1 MCYNTVKFGTKGNTN
16 MIIGIDIGGSTTKII
31 GQDGGTMATP
41 LFVRATDP
49 VASLF
54 GAFGKFVDENG
65 MSLADIERIMITGVG
80 SSYITR
86 PIYGLPTHKVDEFTA
101 IGTGG
106 LALSGLSEA
115 VIVSM
120 GTGTAIVRAT
130 SNSSVHIGGTGIG
143 GGTILGLA
151 SAILNVHHIDT
162 IIEMASKGNLNNVDL
177 TVRDISNDFPE
188 SLPPDTTASNFG
200 KLSDIATHNDLA
212 LGILNMVFQ
221 SIGMTARFALIN
233 HEINDVVLT
242 GNLSKFTVCREVF
255 SSLQK
260 FFSINFMI
268 PKFSEFATA
277 LGAALSKEQEA

>member
-1 MCYNTVKFGTKGNTN
+1 MV
-16 MIIGIDIGGSTTKII
+16 IGIDIGGSTTKII
-31 GQDGGTMATP
+31 GQDGGRLKRP

-65 MSLADIERIMITGVG
+65 IALPDIERIMITGVG

-86 PIYGLPTHKVDEFTA
+86 PIYGISTRKVAEFAA
-101 IGTGG
+101 IGLGG
-106 LALSGLSEA
+106 LALSGLNEA

-120 GTGTAIVRAT
+120 GTGTAIVRASGGT
-130 SNSSVHIGGTGIG
+130 AVHIGGTGIG

-151 SAILNVHHIDT
+151 SRMLNVHHIET
-162 IIEMASKGNLNNVDL
+162 ITEMASRGDLHNVDL
-177 TVRDISNDFPE
+177 TVSDIFSDVME
-188 SLPPDTTASNFG
+188 GLSPDTTASNFG
-200 KLSDIATHNDLA
+200 KLSDMASHNDIA

-233 HEINDVVLT
+233 HSINDLVLT
-242 GNLSKFTVCREVF
+242 GNLSKFSVCREVF
-255 SSLQK
+255 ENLNKLFQ
-260 FFSINFMI
+260 INFII

-277 LGAALSKEQEA
+277 LGAALTPEDN

>member
-1 MCYNTVKFGTKGNTN
+1 

-31 GQDGGTMATP
+31 GQDGGTVKTP

-65 MSLADIERIMITGVG
+65 ITLADIERIMITGVG

-86 PIYGLPTHKVDEFTA
+86 PIYGISTQKVDEFAA
-101 IGTGG
+101 IGMGG
-106 LALSGLSEA
+106 LALSGLDEA
-115 VIVSM
+115 IIVSM
-120 GTGTAIVRAT
+120 GTGTAIVRASGDT
-130 SNSSVHIGGTGIG
+130 SAHIGGTGIG

-151 SAILNVHHIDT
+151 SAMLNVRSIDT
-162 IIEMASKGNLNNVDL
+162 ITEMASRGNLYNVDL
-177 TVRDISNDFPE
+177 MVRDIFNGAMD

-200 KLSDIATHNDLA
+200 KLSEVASPNDVA

-233 HEINDVVLT
+233 HDIKDLVLT
-242 GNLSKFTVCREVF
+242 GNLSTFSVCREVF
-255 SSLQK
+255 EPLRK
-260 FFSINFMI
+260 FFEMNFII

-277 LGAALSKEQEA
+277 LGAALSKEVG

>member
-1 MCYNTVKFGTKGNTN
+1 

-31 GQDGGTMATP
+31 GQDGGTLISP
-41 LFVRATDP
+41 LFVKATDP

-54 GAFGKFVDENG
+54 GAFGKFVDQNG
-65 MSLADIERIMITGVG
+65 IILTDIERIMITGVG

-86 PIYGLPTHKVDEFTA
+86 PIYGISTQKVDEFAA
-101 IGTGG
+101 IGIGG
-106 LALSGLSEA
+106 LALSGLNEA

-120 GTGTAIVRAT
+120 GTGTAIVRASGGT
-130 SNSSVHIGGTGIG
+130 AAHIGGTGIG

-151 SAILNVHHIDT
+151 GAMLNVRHIET
-162 IIEMASKGNLNNVDL
+162 ITEMASKGNLANVDL
-177 TVRDISNDFPE
+177 TVGDIFNGIVE

-200 KLSDIATHNDLA
+200 KISDIATPNDIA

-233 HEINDVVLT
+233 HGINDVVLT
-242 GNLSKFTVCREVF
+242 GNLSKFKVCSEVF
-255 SSLQK
+255 ESLKK
-260 FFSINFMI
+260 FFEINFVI

-277 LGAALSKEQEA
+277 LGAALSKEI